1 MPIITDEEMDESNNI
16 LVSIILCR
24 VAHKMAPDERDNFL
38 KITKAIKGQ
47 HARVVEQICAVA
59 KPYLEPETVELLA
72 SSYNRVP
79 MINAHSAQVFH
90 QKVEELTDD
99 IRMINRLDI
108 QQSDERYI
116 KFLENNADHFSN
128 HPAALQGQLK
138 LIAPRRIAELILWQ
152 LSAYVL
158 CAPQKQ
164 HQRKRIFNTIQPLI
178 THARQVHLTNT
189 PSWWTVFFNDVLH
202 LPKNSSS
209 PDNETE
215 QHLNRVHKMFHQDTE
230 PTSLTKLEKIRHLAG
245 YYSLFLACQSHL
257 PDFSQQTPSNV
268 TKTDTQHDTP
278 STQHPKPH
286 TVNTRLNTKLF
297 KQHLQRNIMRIST
310 LPFKGNR
317 DKSSAVCEYP
327 YNDPQKEFSR
337 QQKQLSDRIIA
348 ALTNINADIDLPP
361 PNAQTSE
368 YLEKKLIELENRITS
383 ATKNHPHINANHRHG
398 VCLFAHFSSETK
410 FLHSLTTSPQIKTID
425 ATTLLFEDELHQ
437 IIDAISQAHT
447 RLHQLTD
454 RLATQMLSSDTAQK
468 KEINPC
474 ASPRSVSNLSQRL
487 TPTPSLN
494 YTSNTFDA
502 TKVIE
507 QTDHKSSDPHLT
519 TKVVQQNNHVNA
531 SFPHTN
537 TIDKKTMRSV
547 KPIHHPAPKQIK
559 EHLLVMYCPI
569 ETVNGVPHLVTL
581 EDAFEG
587 HPILYQ
593 ILFQEL
599 LSRDNQY
606 YKLKK
611 RVRIDDKYILLTDSQ
626 LRSIQQLQG
635 YHQPAGRQL
644 SQLILTKK
652 NYAKVLHR
660 MKQWQLPI
668 TDYPVIYRLTC
679 SSPTNSPR
687 EDIEHKKRQL
697 SSRRPALTSENL
709 ARAQSSQ
716 NKIKHRTRIYKPNPK
731 KASQS
736 SRGYADI
743 HSPKTRRSNSSL
755 QRINAKTPT
764 EPDSE
769 RQMNKMNR
777 ANIHQFRHQFHTN
790 PELFIK
796 NGSRTND
803 TTHSNPNEGATTVS
817 VSTVTRVSSPEPL
830 LKNRDESTRIT
841 ASNFQFTSDRLEE
854 VTAQLKKIQQE
865 QRTPQLIR

>member
-1 MPIITDEEMDESNNI
+1 
-16 LVSIILCR
+16 
-24 VAHKMAPDERDNFL
+24 
-38 KITKAIKGQ
+38 
-47 HARVVEQICAVA
+47 
-59 KPYLEPETVELLA
+59 
-72 SSYNRVP
+72 
-79 MINAHSAQVFH
+79 
-90 QKVEELTDD
+90 
-99 IRMINRLDI
+99 
-108 QQSDERYI
+108 
-116 KFLENNADHFSN
+116 
-128 HPAALQGQLK
+128 
-138 LIAPRRIAELILWQ
+138 
-152 LSAYVL
+152 
-158 CAPQKQ
+158 
-164 HQRKRIFNTIQPLI
+164 
-178 THARQVHLTNT
+178 
-189 PSWWTVFFNDVLH
+189 
-202 LPKNSSS
+202 
-209 PDNETE
+209 
-215 QHLNRVHKMFHQDTE
+215 MFHQDTE

-257 PDFSQQTPSNV
+257 LDFPQQTPSTVNM
-268 TKTDTQHDTP
+268 TDIQHDTP
-278 STQHPKPH
+278 STQHPMPH
-286 TVNTRLNTKLF
+286 TVNAGLKNAKLF
-297 KQHLQRNIMRIST
+297 KHHLQRNMMRTSP

-317 DKSSAVCEYP
+317 DKSRAVCEYP

-348 ALTNINADIDLPP
+348 ALTNINANIDLPP

-368 YLEKKLIELENRITS
+368 YLEKKLIELKNRITS
-383 ATKNHPHINANHRHG
+383 ATKNHPHINANHRHS

-410 FLHSLTTSPQIKTID
+410 FLNSLTTSPRIKTID
-425 ATTLLFEDELHQ
+425 ATTLLFEDELYQ

-447 RLHQLTD
+447 RLQQQRDINEATEQIFELLPLIPADNPCNDFFFKIRAFCHLLIRHHSPRTNRHISNALKDSKLIHYMSEKHSINPFDSTAHPVENLKNVMSNLFHQLTD
-454 RLATQMLSSDTAQK
+454 RLATQMLSPDTAQQK
-468 KEINPC
+468 KINPC

-487 TPTPSLN
+487 TPTSSPN

-507 QTDHKSSDPHLT
+507 QTDLKPSAPHLT

-537 TIDKKTMRSV
+537 TIDKKTLRSV
-547 KPIHHPAPKQIK
+547 KPIHHLVPKPQK

-599 LSRDNQY
+599 LSHDNQY

-652 NYAKVLHR
+652 NYAQVLHL

-679 SSPTNSPR
+679 SSPINSPR

-697 SSRRPALTSENL
+697 SSPRPALTSENL

-716 NKIKHRTRIYKPNPK
+716 NKIKQRTRIYKPNPK
-731 KASQS
+731 KPR
-736 SRGYADI
+736 SRLAVMPIYTVQNPGDRI
-743 HSPKTRRSNSSL
+743 HR
-755 QRINAKTPT
+755 
-764 EPDSE
+764 
-769 RQMNKMNR
+769 
-777 ANIHQFRHQFHTN
+777 
-790 PELFIK
+790 
-796 NGSRTND
+796 
-803 TTHSNPNEGATTVS
+803 
-817 VSTVTRVSSPEPL
+817 
-830 LKNRDESTRIT
+830 
-841 ASNFQFTSDRLEE
+841 
-854 VTAQLKKIQQE
+854 LKK
-865 QRTPQLIR
+865 